1 MKLNFAL
8 STLLVLLDSQRAESG
23 SSSLR
28 QRREEQQ
35 ENRGVPV
42 ADGFN
47 EPQINGVN
55 QMTPSQQQLVNVVNK
70 TKRIDLEDV
79 RTPSNRRS
87 LSTSSW
93 AQVASFSELES
104 SNAGGNRVSMS
115 GDGKFLASAPDSSG
129 KLKNGIV
136 RFFQKEESDGTWAEM
151 IDLRLTGVAAFD
163 LFGSDVSLSGNG
175 KRVAIGARFDDG
187 AANDAKIAG
196 SVSVYERNGD
206 GTAWSLMGEV
216 IHGESKDDQSGISVA
231 LSKDGNTLAI
241 GAPHN
246 DGNGSNSG
254 HVRVFRWD
262 GTSSF
267 NQLGED
273 IDGEAE
279 YDYSGYA
286 VALSEDGSVVA
297 IAAPSAL
304 NSGLVRV
311 FYWDS
316 DEDNASNSKWIQRG
330 VAIVGDDGADLGWAV
345 DLSEDG
351 KILAVGT
358 FIGENNAKVF
368 QWKDGNEDSDEW
380 EQIGQTLEGGN
391 MFGRSV
397 SLSTPPSAKSTI
409 LAVGSNTKAFT
420 YTLVGDD
427 WEELSS
433 DGELAGTEVS
443 LSSDGRTIA
452 IGDRLFSGNVTVFS
466 LPVQS
471 TSGSNGDPH

>member
-28 QRREEQQ
+28 QRE
-35 ENRGVPV
+35 
-42 ADGFN
+42 AGFN

-55 QMTPSQQQLVNVVNK
+55 QMTPSQQQPVNVVSK
-70 TKRIDLEDV
+70 TKRNDLEDV

-104 SNAGGNRVSMS
+104 SNEGGITVSMS
-115 GDGKFLASAPDSSG
+115 GDGKFLASAPGSSKENG
-129 KLKNGIV
+129 KIFNGIV
-136 RFFQKEESDGTWAEM
+136 RFFQKQESDGTWAEM
-151 IDLRLTGVAAFD
+151 IDLRLTGVAAYDF
-163 LFGSDVSLSGNG
+163 FGSDVSLSGNG
-175 KRVAIGARFDDG
+175 KRVAIGAIADDG
-187 AANDAKIAG
+187 AANDAESTG

-206 GTAWSLMGEV
+206 GTVWSLMGEV
-216 IHGESKDDQSGISVA
+216 IHGESKGDESGSVA

-241 GAPHN
+241 GADHN
-246 DGNGSNSG
+246 DGNGRNSG

-267 NQLGED
+267 KQMGED
-273 IDGEAE
+273 IDGGAE
-279 YDYSGYA
+279 EENSGSA

-297 IAAPSAL
+297 IAAPYAL

-330 VAIVGDDGADLGWAV
+330 VAIVGDSEEENGFSV
-345 DLSEDG
+345 DLSGDG

-358 FIGENNAKVF
+358 YKGEYNAKVF

-391 MFGRSV
+391 MFGQSV

-420 YTLVGDD
+420 YTLVGDA
-427 WEELSS
+427 WEE
-433 DGELAGTEVS
+433 
-443 LSSDGRTIA
+443 
-452 IGDRLFSGNVTVFS
+452 
-466 LPVQS
+466 
-471 TSGSNGDPH
+471 

>member
-1 MKLNFAL
+1 
-8 STLLVLLDSQRAESG
+8 
-23 SSSLR
+23 
-28 QRREEQQ
+28 
-35 ENRGVPV
+35 
-42 ADGFN
+42 
-47 EPQINGVN
+47 
-55 QMTPSQQQLVNVVNK
+55 MTPSQQQPVNVVSK
-70 TKRIDLEDV
+70 TKRNGLEDV

-104 SNAGGNRVSMS
+104 SYAGGNRVSMS
-115 GDGKFLASAPDSSG
+115 GDGKFLASAPGSSNENG

-163 LFGSDVSLSGNG
+163 FFGSDVSLSGNG
-175 KRVAIGARFDDG
+175 KRVAIGAIGDDD
-187 AANDAKIAG
+187 AANDAKSTG

-206 GTAWSLMGEV
+206 GTAWSLMGEI
-216 IHGESKDDQSGISVA
+216 IHGESKGDQSGSSVA
-231 LSKDGNTLAI
+231 LSKDGNTLAV
-241 GAPHN
+241 GAPPN
-246 DGNGSNSG
+246 DGNGSSSG

-279 YDYSGYA
+279 EENSGFA

-297 IAAPSAL
+297 IAAPYAL

-330 VAIVGDDGADLGWAV
+330 VAIVGDSKEENGFSV
-345 DLSEDG
+345 DLSGDG

-358 FIGENNAKVF
+358 NQGEYVKVF
-368 QWKDGNEDSDEW
+368 QWKDDNEDDDEW
-380 EQIGQTLEGGN
+380 GQIGQTLEGGN
-391 MFGRSV
+391 RFGRSV
-397 SLSTPPSAKSTI
+397 ALSTPPSAKSTI
-409 LAVGSNTKAFT
+409 LAV
-420 YTLVGDD
+420 
-427 WEELSS
+427 
-433 DGELAGTEVS
+433 
-443 LSSDGRTIA
+443 
-452 IGDRLFSGNVTVFS
+452 
-466 LPVQS
+466 
-471 TSGSNGDPH
+471 